1 VVKLGW
7 ILRQSSI
14 YMVGDFLRRAL
25 SVILLPFYTHHL
37 STSDYGTIELLDLFI
52 LVANVSLGGLAIGE
66 AMVRIYYEEREEN
79 QAQVVSTAL
88 WSIVALSTVMAG
100 VGIVWAAPAS
110 LLLFHKPGY
119 ENLIRMSFLAMFC
132 GNIIETGLMYQRLKQ
147 RAGFFILLSGGL
159 LALNAGLNIYYIA
172 FAKWGLRGFFW
183 GKWISAAVGAAILL
197 VGILREVHWTF
208 RRDLAARIT
217 RFGAP
222 LILSGF
228 SVFIIH
234 YSDRFFLDR
243 YSTLAEIG
251 IYALAYKFG
260 FLIGNLIQAP
270 FESAWNVKMYDYV
283 SSPGWQKEFARVFR
297 YLLFF
302 LVLTGLALSV
312 TREEALAMLAPPA
325 YGAAAVLVPIIVL
338 AYVVRGAG
346 DFFRGVLFVNKRV
359 RIFSAA
365 TCVCALLNLALNQS
379 LIPRWGARGAAWA
392 TLFTWLAY
400 MIFCW
405 ILAHRE
411 HHLPYPLRSFGQIFG
426 LAGMVYAA
434 AAVVNRLPGN
444 WRWGPDALMVLLFVG
459 LLWATGYFP
468 AEDRKRIC
476 ERLELWRG
484 GSHIPAWRA
493 PS

>member
-1 VVKLGW
+1 VKLSW

-14 YMVGDFLRRAL
+14 YMAGDFLRRAL

-79 QAQVVSTAL
+79 QARVVSTAL
-88 WSIVALSTVMAG
+88 WSITAISAVMAG
-100 VGIVWAAPAS
+100 VGIALAAPAS

-132 GNIIETGLMYQRLKQ
+132 GNIVETGLMYQRLKQ
-147 RAGFFILLSGGL
+147 RAGFFVLLSGGL
-159 LALNAGLNIYYIA
+159 LALNAGLNIYYIG

-183 GKWISAAVGAAILL
+183 AKLICAALGAVVLL
-197 VGILREVHWTF
+197 FGIVREVHWSF
-208 RRDLAARIT
+208 RRDLAARIM

-251 IYALAYKFG
+251 IYAVAYKFG

-270 FESAWNVKMYDYV
+270 FESAWYVNMYGYV
-283 SSPGWQKEFARVFR
+283 SSPGWQREFARVFR

-302 LVLTGLALSV
+302 LVLAGLALSV
-312 TREEALAMLAPPA
+312 TSSEALAVLAPPA
-325 YGAAAVLVPIIVL
+325 YGAAALLVPIIVL
-338 AYVVRGAG
+338 AYIVRGAG
-346 DFFRGVLFVNKRV
+346 DFFRSVLFVNKRV
-359 RIFSAA
+359 RVFSAVSCA
-365 TCVCALLNLALNQS
+365 CALLNLTLNQR

-400 MIFCW
+400 MIVCW
-405 ILAHRE
+405 TLVHRE
-411 HHLPYPLRSFGQIFG
+411 HRLPFPLRSFAQIFG
-426 LAGMVYAA
+426 LAGLIYAA
-434 AAVVNRLPGN
+434 AAVVNRLPGP
-444 WRWGPDALMVLLFVG
+444 WQWGPDAVLILLWVG
-459 LLWATGYFP
+459 LLWTSGYFP
-468 AEDRKRIC
+468 AEDRKSIR

-484 GSHIPAWRA
+484 GSNIPAWRA